1 MIARTWILV
10 ADAAYARI
18 FELSEENRH
27 WVLVKEFEHLEGR
40 EQGHDLMGNRPYKI
54 QHQMEMTDKNENP
67 VEFKHQ
73 QMTAFTLELM
83 RHLEQEFF
91 AQKFDQLALVAAPK
105 MLGTLREKLT
115 PTLKKLV
122 VVEIAKDY
130 SKMQPAQM
138 EELVPVF

>member
-27 WVLVKEFEHLEGR
+27 WQLVKEFEHLEGR
-40 EQGHDLMGNRPYKI
+40 EQGQDLMGNRPYKI

-67 VEFKHQ
+67 VEGKMHSMSVFS
-73 QMTAFTLELM
+73 LELV
-83 RHLEQEFF
+83 RHLEHEF
-91 AQKFDQLALVAAPK
+91 AGQKFDQLAIVAAPK
-105 MLGTLREKLT
+105 MLGALREKLT
-115 PTLKKLV
+115 PQLKRLLV
-122 VVEIAKDY
+122 VELDKDY